1 MTGKR
6 ALFYWLGK
14 LFGRRANAQQMK
26 LTAERLRLRQEQV
39 KTQLMEL
46 ELAEKK
52 NAAETKAD

>member
-1 MTGKR
+1 
-6 ALFYWLGK
+6 LFYWLGK